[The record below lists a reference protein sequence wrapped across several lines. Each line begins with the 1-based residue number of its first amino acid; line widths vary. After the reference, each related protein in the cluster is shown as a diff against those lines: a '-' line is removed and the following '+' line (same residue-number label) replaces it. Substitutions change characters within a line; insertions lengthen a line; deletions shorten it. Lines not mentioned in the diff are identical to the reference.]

1 MEILLTNDDG
11 FEAPGLEAAYQALRS
26 MGTVHVVAPS
36 SERSACG
43 HGITLKGPIMVR
55 RYDHPLYGRSWAV
68 DGSPADCVRL
78 ALFELIGKPVQLAVS
93 GINRGANAGVDTY
106 YSGTIAAAREAAF
119 LSVKSMAFS
128 HATRRDVEL
137 DWARASALT
146 GKIARDLLREEL
158 PGPGFWSVNY
168 PAPLPPEGKERICR
182 VPVSTSPMPMAFERK
197 DMHDGCTIEFDYL
210 NPYWEREVKG
220 VCDFST
226 IRDGGIS
233 VSAVPLFGKF

>member
-1 MEILLTNDDG
+1 MDILLTNDDG
-11 FEAPGLEAAYQALRS
+11 YEAPGLEAAYRALQG

-43 HGITLKGPIMVR
+43 HMITLKGPIMVR
-55 RYDHPLYGRSWAV
+55 RHEHPLFGRAWSV

-78 ALFELIGKPVQLAVS
+78 ALFELIGKPVQLTVS

-119 LSVKSMAFS
+119 CGIKSIAFS

-137 DWARASALT
+137 DWGRASALT
-146 GKIARDLLREEL
+146 SRLTRELLHEEL
-158 PGPGFWSVNY
+158 PGPGFWSVNF
-168 PAPLPPEGKERICR
+168 PAPMPAEGCERICR

-210 NPYWEREVKG
+210 NPYWERKTIG
-220 VCDFST
+220 PCDFST

-233 VSAVPLFGKF
+233 VTAVPLFGKF